1 MIRTIIQHDFILKSI
16 TKYKANFKKARTSRE
31 NFYTRIFSKKSI
43 IVDKNL
49 HYIIYKGSDLGYKI
63 NICEFIAP
71 KTITNNSLSSIIK
84 ETKNLDR
91 RVKRANF
98 TMAYNSKLHKLFLE
112 RKMQITGILL
122 IANVTDGLLKLA
134 RYDNPDFQISLIKEE
149 YIEEIL
155 SLEVLAH
162 QKSLTSRVRNY
173 SKSKSRLFFKHLAAN
188 KAAYVAKNIDNKIV
202 GVIGIS
208 DDGVECGHVMSI
220 AVHPDF
226 QGLGIS
232 KLLYKKMLIE
242 FKNKKIKYYLGT
254 TTTAEVLK
262 YAKTLKRKPI
272 GISFVC

>member
-1 MIRTIIQHDFILKSI
+1 MIRTILQHDFILKRI
-16 TKYKANFKKARTSRE
+16 TKYKANLKKARTSRE

-43 IVDKNL
+43 LVDKNL

-63 NICEFIAP
+63 NVCEFIAP
-71 KTITNNSLSSIIK
+71 KSINNKNLSNIIT

-91 RVKRANF
+91 RVKRSNF
-98 TMAYNSKLHKLFLE
+98 IMPYNSKLHKLCLQ

-122 IANVTDGLLKLA
+122 IANVADGLLKLSK
-134 RYDNPDFQISLIKEE
+134 YDNPDFRISLIKEE

-162 QKSLTSRVRNY
+162 RRSLTSRVRNY
-173 SKSKSRLFFKHLAAN
+173 SKPKARDFFKFLASN
-188 KAAYVAKNIDNKIV
+188 KLAYVAKNIDNKIV
-202 GVIGIS
+202 GVIGIN
-208 DDGVECGHVMSI
+208 DDSVECGYVMCI

-232 KLLYKKMLIE
+232 KLLYKKMLNE
-242 FKNKKIKYYLGT
+242 FKFKKIKYYFGT

-262 YAKTLKRKPI
+262 FAKILKRKPI
-272 GISFVC
+272 GITFVC